1 MLLKYLIMSSIFFI
15 VNKIVNNITQYV
27 ILYEKIL

>member
-1 MLLKYLIMSSIFFI
+1 MLLKSLIMSSIFFI